1 MSAARALQVTLWAS
15 RFQGRTATRSILSS
29 SSTNAFSLFPSM
41 NRTITT
47 FTPTRFMTRAFS
59 TETKAE
65 ETGKSE
71 EAAKPEDKKE
81 GANADA
87 AKITEL
93 QAQLVEKE
101 KQIKDLNDKWLRSMA
116 ETENVRQRGQN
127 QVADA
132 KKFAVQ
138 GFAKSLLEVADVLE
152 LALKAVQQQLQSKTN
167 GSGKVENLSAEDCQ
181 KTLSNMIEG
190 IEMTEKVLH
199 KVFETQGLKK
209 FEPVGEKFDPHKHEG
224 LFEVQDPSKEDGTVA
239 LVMKSGY
246 MLSERCIRAAQ
257 VGTVK
262 A

>member
-1 MSAARALQVTLWAS
+1 MSAVRALQVTLSAS
-15 RFQGRTATRSILSS
+15 RFHTRAARSVLATNHSFSI
-29 SSTNAFSLFPSM
+29 FPSM
-41 NRTITT
+41 SRSIST
-47 FTPTRFMTRAFS
+47 FTPARAMTRSFS
-59 TETKAE
+59 TDAKPEETKSEDKAE
-65 ETGKSE
+65 E
-71 EAAKPEDKKE
+71 KKE
-81 GANADA
+81 GASNDA
-87 AKITEL
+87 AKVAEL
-93 QAQLVEKE
+93 QAQLAEKE

-127 QVADA
+127 QVNDA

-167 GSGKVENLSAEDCQ
+167 GSGKVESLSPEDCQ

-224 LFEVQDPSKEDGTVA
+224 LFEVQDPSKEVGTVA
-239 LVMKSGY
+239 HVMKSGY
-246 MLSERCIRAAQ
+246 MLNERCIRAAQ